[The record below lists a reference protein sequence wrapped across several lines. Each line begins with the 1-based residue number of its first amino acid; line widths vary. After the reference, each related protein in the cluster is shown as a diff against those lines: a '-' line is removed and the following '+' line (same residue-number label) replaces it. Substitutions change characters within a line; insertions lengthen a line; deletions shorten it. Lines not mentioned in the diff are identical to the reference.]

1 MRSLVGSTGSTP
13 ISLSETIDLA
23 PTTPSHKTMVRA
35 APLPSTR
42 LQRGDEIWRVPIWQV
57 HAFASANLEDSD
69 VYVVMH
75 GHGGECGGGR
85 ELGTA
90 IINLEQ
96 IEEIARDRRD
106 RGGDRDG
113 GAKAAGRT
121 SVDIIDSDG
130 GVLGSCVARVRGV
143 SALHR
148 LKDAAAE
155 LVAVAAEAEDE
166 PADAAREEEPTT
178 WRLGVEVR
186 SAFLHAHCA
195 AGPRRYV
202 LRLRVTGAPPLLS
215 RSARPKGLTL
225 PISLERV
232 VYVGPRTHAYRALAT
247 AMYGLSA
254 DTSANSANS
263 MAGAALE
270 VSIMALGE
278 PGGGWAEVGSAKLS
292 ARKLLTVPHGR
303 PQELGV
309 LGPLG
314 EEESRAEICCRECR
328 AETPLSISPRS
339 RAEGSVARI
348 GWFSGAARSHRWAW

>member
-1 MRSLVGSTGSTP
+1 MQLRLELDLLGLSRVHSEPVHVRSLVGSTGSTP

-121 SVDIIDSDG
+121 YGRAVCG
-130 GVLGSCVARVRGV
+130 AGQFVR
-143 SALHR
+143 
-148 LKDAAAE
+148 
-155 LVAVAAEAEDE
+155 
-166 PADAAREEEPTT
+166 
-178 WRLGVEVR
+178 
-186 SAFLHAHCA
+186 
-195 AGPRRYV
+195 
-202 LRLRVTGAPPLLS
+202 
-215 RSARPKGLTL
+215 
-225 PISLERV
+225 
-232 VYVGPRTHAYRALAT
+232 
-247 AMYGLSA
+247 
-254 DTSANSANS
+254 
-263 MAGAALE
+263 
-270 VSIMALGE
+270 
-278 PGGGWAEVGSAKLS
+278 PGGQVAGRVD
-292 ARKLLTVPHGR
+292 GR
-303 PQELGV
+303 PTSSQPAG
-309 LGPLG
+309 
-314 EEESRAEICCRECR
+314 R
-328 AETPLSISPRS
+328 T
-339 RAEGSVARI
+339 
-348 GWFSGAARSHRWAW
+348 AW